1 MAVKSATA
9 AGVVL
14 VLIICFADGARVSS
28 PSSENVIVGEEEILR
43 VNESLLPAE
52 STTTI
57 TTAGGIDL
65 MMTESGSGDNPS
77 TVTTTT
83 GDNPHLN
90 SSTIIEDDSSST
102 NNKTMKDVMGDWITY
117 YFGCDPW
124 LPPNHIYFQLAN
136 TCFFLSYLAPSGLY
150 GLLYLRLVLAIG
162 SALFAIWG
170 WLILCA
176 FDTFL

>member
-1 MAVKSATA
+1 MAVNKSVAA
-9 AGVVL
+9 AGVFL
-14 VLIICFADGARVSS
+14 VLIICLADGARESS
-28 PSSENVIVGEEEILR
+28 PAADNVIAGEEEILR
-43 VNESLLPAE
+43 VNESLLPADSTE
-52 STTTI
+52 TTT
-57 TTAGGIDL
+57 GGIDL
-65 MMTESGSGDNPS
+65 LLMTDSGSGDNPP
-77 TVTTTT
+77 VT
-83 GDNPHLN
+83 DPHLN
-90 SSTIIEDDSSST
+90 SSTILEADDST
-102 NNKTMKDVMGDWITY
+102 NNNKTMKDVMGDWITY

-150 GLLYLRLVLAIG
+150 GLLYLRMVLAIG